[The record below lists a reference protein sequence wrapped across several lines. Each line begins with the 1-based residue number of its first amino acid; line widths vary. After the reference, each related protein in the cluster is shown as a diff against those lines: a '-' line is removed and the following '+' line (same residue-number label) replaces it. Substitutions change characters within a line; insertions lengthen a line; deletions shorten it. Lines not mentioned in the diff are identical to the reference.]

1 MALDHDRQRELD
13 GELRKIEEA
22 AGRLLRDIVRARGG
36 DQRERRRVGLS
47 KLEVFVAHAEDMIYD
62 GGEDAEREHEIGAI
76 NRESDKLIQLRAELD
91 RKRRRVRRAA
101 GDVALDRRERDLELL
116 EEELDAALDG

>member
-1 MALDHDRQRELD
+1 MALDQDRQRELD

-36 DQRERRRVGLS
+36 DQRERRRVGLA

-62 GGEDAEREHEIGAI
+62 GGEDGAREHEISAI
-76 NRESDKLIQLRAELD
+76 NRESDELFKLRALLD
-91 RKRRRVRRAA
+91 RRRRRVRRAA